1 MKFYLFDKYLGV
13 VNQIPFSATE
23 VESALKSEY
32 FDSARKYF
40 IPTTQCYRCG
50 MKFIDSIFPIPAI
63 NTMEIY
69 KSLLERKLINNE

>member
-13 VNQIPFSATE
+13 VNQIPFSASE

-32 FDSARKYF
+32 FDSSRKYF
-40 IPTTQCYRCG
+40 IPETQCYRIA
-50 MKFIDSIFPIPAI
+50 MKFVDSVFPIPAI

-69 KSLLERKLINNE
+69 KSLLERKLINND